1 MLKYNKI
8 FIFFV
13 SLILFSFSGTLLS
26 FAETGDNDTDDYQ
39 SYRWEVEAGVMQY
52 HLYRDNYE
60 VFETLIPNTSGSTSP
75 LIGLFENNELK
86 AFYGGLYTRFG
97 DIYYQ
102 FFCLDGFI
110 YMSKIDEYTNAEWYL
125 TPDIVTEDPELYER
139 IRQKRGERFQ
149 FYDPSLTTYSKY
161 EYIIKGGQAFVLDS
175 DNKKLSEIESESEKF
190 HLDDLMIKKEIILR
204 DYEDYKSDPD
214 NFRPG
219 L

>member
-8 FIFFV
+8 LIFFV

-39 SYRWEVEAGVMQY
+39 SYRWEIEAGVMQY

-86 AFYGGLYTRFG
+86 AFYGGLYTHSSNF
-97 DIYYQ
+97 YFQ
-102 FFCLDGFI
+102 FFYLEDFV
-110 YMSKIDEYTNAEWYL
+110 YMSKTDVFFNAELYW
-125 TPDIVTEDPELYER
+125 TQDFAKEHPERYER
-139 IRQKRGERFQ
+139 AKQKLGEKFQ
-149 FYDPSLTTYSKY
+149 FYDPSLTQYRKD
-161 EYIIKGGQAFVLDS
+161 EYLIKDDQVFILDN
-175 DNKKLSEIESESEKF
+175 DNKRLREINSEEESFNFDE
-190 HLDDLMIKKEIILR
+190 LMIEKERILR
-204 DYEDYKSDPD
+204 DYEDYKSDPE

>member
-8 FIFFV
+8 LIFFV

-39 SYRWEVEAGVMQY
+39 SYRWEIEAGVMQY

-60 VFETLIPNTSGSTSP
+60 VFETLIPDTGGSTSP

-86 AFYGGLYTRFG
+86 AFYGGLYAKFG
-97 DIYYQ
+97 DAYYQ
-102 FFCLDGFI
+102 FFCLDDFI
-110 YMSKIDEYTNAEWYL
+110 YMSKIGEYTNAEWYL
-125 TPDIVTEDPELYER
+125 TPDIVTEDPEFYER
-139 IRQKRGERFQ
+139 IRQKRGESFQ
-149 FYDPSLTTYSKY
+149 FYDPSLTRYKKS
-161 EYIIKGGQAFVLDS
+161 EYIIKDDKVFILDN
-175 DNKKLSEIESESEKF
+175 DNKRLREINSEEDNFYFE
-190 HLDDLMIKKEIILR
+190 DLMIEKERILR